1 MKTKISF
8 LLLFTFFLIVF
19 LTFYLGLQ
27 KSNIYKPSLNI
38 EKDIPLY
45 KVRTLESSDKINSEE
60 VFEDDRFYLLN
71 IWASWCLP
79 CRDEHEFLID
89 LSKQKNFEIIG
100 LNYKDNIN
108 NAKKFLKELDSPYK
122 IVFLDKDGTIAIEWG
137 AYGVPENFLIYDRKI
152 IKKIIGP
159 IDQASFIEIKKI
171 IQ

>member
-1 MKTKISF
+1 MKIKIS
-8 LLLFTFFLIVF
+8 LLLSIILFSFIF
-19 LTFYLGLQ
+19 LTFYIGLQ
-27 KSNIYKPSLNI
+27 KSNIYKPNLNI

-45 KVRTLESSDKINSEE
+45 KSRTLESVNKINSEE
-60 VFEDDRFYLLN
+60 VFENNRFYLLN

-79 CRDEHEFLID
+79 CRDEHDFLID
-89 LSKQKNFEIIG
+89 LSKQKNLEIIG

-122 IVFLDKDGTIAIEWG
+122 LVFLDKDGTIAIEWG
-137 AYGVPENFLIYDRKI
+137 AYGVPENFLIYNRKI

-159 IDQASFIEIKKI
+159 IDQVSFLEIKKI